1 MLVRALR
8 AAGAGPFLG
17 VVVGRRE
24 NCWRAKR
31 GRRGVTCATTTLLAA
46 LHACAAPCAASA
58 LARLLDARMV
68 GVLLAFRGRASHL
81 PEVM

>member
-31 GRRGVTCATTTLLAA
+31 GRRGVTCATTALLAA
-46 LHACAAPCAASA
+46 LHACAVPCAASA
-58 LARLLDARMV
+58 LARLLAVRPV
-68 GVLLAFRGRASHL
+68 GVLLAFLRRASYL
-81 PEVM
+81 SEVM